1 MQFPLVIT
9 GEKVAAIQWG
19 IVIGASL
26 VAAVADV
33 RIRRIPNAL
42 TFPLLVAGLVCAI
55 WIGGLPALGDAI
67 VGCVLL
73 ALPYVLLFLFA
84 HGGAGDA
91 KLMAAIGAW
100 LGVAQGLIV
109 LFCVAIAG
117 MVLALVKAIAQKR
130 FKRTLINTFIFFYNF
145 LGSMVSY
152 LMGFRPKQHAAQQAD
167 PDPTSDSGIPYGVAI
182 FTGVCVAGGF
192 LWLW

>member
-1 MQFPLVIT
+1 M
-9 GEKVAAIQWG
+9 AAIQWG
-19 IVIGASL
+19 VVIGASL

-33 RIRRIPNAL
+33 RIRRIPNAV
-42 TFPLLVAGLVCAI
+42 TFPLLVGGLVRAI
-55 WIGGLPALGDAI
+55 WIGALPALADAI

-117 MVLALVKAIAQKR
+117 MVLALVKAIAQKC
-130 FKRTLINTFIFFYNF
+130 FKRTLINTFILFYNF
-145 LGSMVSY
+145 LVSMVSY
-152 LMGFRPKQHAAQQAD
+152 LMGFRTKQCAAQQAS
-167 PDPTSDSGIPYGVAI
+167 PDPASDSGIPYGVAI

-192 LWLW
+192 LWIW

>member
-1 MQFPLVIT
+1 LLPDVADERM
-9 GEKVAAIQWG
+9 AAIQWG
-19 IVIGASL
+19 VVIGASL

-33 RIRRIPNAL
+33 RIRRIPNAV
-42 TFPLLVAGLVCAI
+42 TFPLLAGGLVRAI
-55 WIGGLPALGDAI
+55 WIGALPALADAI

-109 LFCVAIAG
+109 LFYVAIAG

-130 FKRTLINTFIFFYNF
+130 FKRTLINTFILFYNF
-145 LGSMVSY
+145 LVSMVSY
-152 LMGFRPKQHAAQQAD
+152 LMGFRTKQYAAQQAG
-167 PDPTSDSGIPYGVAI
+167 PDPSSDSGIPYGVAI

-192 LWLW
+192 LWIW